1 METVEIVLNEHERPL
16 IPSGCHPIE
25 ERRYTIGTDEI
36 AKMYDEIKQWVENRA
51 PGGMAYGRPRLG
63 KTYAVRYLKHALPLD
78 FGDNLPI
85 FHYSCEQGKKQ
96 ANENKFYE
104 DLLVSVG
111 HGLPFAGKVPMK
123 SNRLI
128 KYFIEKAQS
137 SGTNRVLLFI
147 DDAQSLLE
155 LEYKILMDI
164 YNRLELAAVS
174 LTIILV
180 GQEELVHQ
188 RTAFLASKKAQIVG
202 RFMVHEYKFSGLKT
216 LSELE
221 TLLDGYD
228 ITSEYPAGSGWSPTK
243 YFFPQ
248 AYLNGFRLKSYA
260 VDLLDIFKELRAEA
274 GLHKNMEIPM
284 QYLTLT
290 IEYILKKFGVNGL
303 DQEFLTKINWIEA
316 IRKSGYI
323 ENEIFMEML

>member
-1 METVEIVLNEHERPL
+1 MEFLVDEYERPYV
-16 IPSGCHPIE
+16 PTGNHPIE

-36 AKMYDEIKQWVENRA
+36 SNMYDEIKQWIENRA

-63 KTYAVRYLKHALPLD
+63 KTYAVRYLKHALPYD
-78 FGDNLPI
+78 FGINLPI

-96 ANENKFYE
+96 ANDNKFYE
-104 DLLVSVG
+104 DLLVAVG
-111 HGLPFAGKVPMK
+111 HGLPFSGKVPMK
-123 SNRLI
+123 SDRLV

-137 SGTNRVLLFI
+137 SGTNRILLFI

-164 YNRLELAAVS
+164 YNRLELAGVS
-174 LTIILV
+174 LTTILV

-188 RTAFLASKKAQIVG
+188 RTAFLATKKAQIVG

-216 LSELE
+216 LSELQ

-228 ITSEYPAGSGWSPTK
+228 LISEFPIGSGWSPTR

-248 AYLNGFRLKSYA
+248 AYINGFRLKTYSE
-260 VDLLDIFKELRAEA
+260 DLLNTFKEMRTEA
-274 GLHKNMEIPM
+274 GLHKNLEIPM

-290 IEYILKKFGVNGL
+290 IEYVLKKFGINGL
-303 DQEFLTKINWIEA
+303 DQDFLTKVNWIEA

-323 ENEIFMEML
+323 ENEVLMEML